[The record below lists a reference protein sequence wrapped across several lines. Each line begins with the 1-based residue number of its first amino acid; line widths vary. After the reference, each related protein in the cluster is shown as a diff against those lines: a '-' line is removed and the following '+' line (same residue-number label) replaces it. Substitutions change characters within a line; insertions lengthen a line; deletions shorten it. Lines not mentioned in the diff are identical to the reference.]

1 MISKKRYLELKKR
14 RKQLHKRL
22 KITKMSYIE
31 AKSRLDHVRN
41 YLTIKAF
48 DYRQEEYIKLKTEY
62 NLISELIDSTKHI
75 MKTDMVFRVCN
86 LVNKKL
92 YYRLKHEM

>member
-62 NLISELIDSTKHI
+62 TLITELIDSTKHI
-75 MKTDMVFRVCN
+75 MRTDMEFRMGKVM
-86 LVNKKL
+86 NKSL
-92 YYRLKHEM
+92 YYGV

>member
-14 RKQLHKRL
+14 RKQLHERL
-22 KITKMSYIE
+22 KMAKMYHIE

-48 DYRQEEYIKLKTEY
+48 DYQQEEYVKLKTEY
-62 NLISELIDSTKHI
+62 RLVTEIIDSTKHI
-75 MKTDMVFRVCN
+75 MKTDMVFKMGKVMD
-86 LVNKKL
+86 KTL
-92 YYRLKHEM
+92 YYGELK